1 MTTAGTFRSTQLAC
15 GAWLLSERMPS
26 MSSVSVAWLS
36 PVGTAGDPDGA
47 AGEGESAMC
56 AELLLRGTERS
67 SSEELARRLD
77 VLGVQRNASAA
88 VHHVNLSAVTTG
100 PNVTGM
106 LACLAE
112 MVRSPRM
119 DPEGVEQAKSLGLQA
134 IAAVRDEPQQLC
146 MQHLQR
152 ISMPEPFNRSGLG
165 TPEGIQ
171 ALTADGLRA
180 AWHRRCTPVG
190 TLIGIAGDVDH
201 DAACAVLDRALSGW
215 TGSSTTMVPGASPRS
230 IRHIEVM
237 PTSQTHMALSLDAPN
252 ARDDDRHA
260 MRLAARVLGGG
271 SSSRLFDEVR
281 ERRGLCYSVG
291 GSYSAGRDLGRV
303 TIYAGSRPERAQ
315 ETLDCILRELER
327 LERGIDADELERA
340 RIGILSRLVMSE
352 ESTSARAMALAS
364 DWFTYGR
371 LRTLDE
377 LTSDLRGVTIEQV
390 NALIAR
396 RCSASWREG
405 LCRAI
410 VAPADLA

>member
-1 MTTAGTFRSTQLAC
+1 
-15 GAWLLSERMPS
+15 
-26 MSSVSVAWLS
+26 
-36 PVGTAGDPDGA
+36 
-47 AGEGESAMC
+47 
-56 AELLLRGTERS
+56 
-67 SSEELARRLD
+67 
-77 VLGVQRNASAA
+77 
-88 VHHVNLSAVTTG
+88 
-100 PNVTGM
+100 
-106 LACLAE
+106 
-112 MVRSPRM
+112 
-119 DPEGVEQAKSLGLQA
+119 
-134 IAAVRDEPQQLC
+134 
-146 MQHLQR
+146 
-152 ISMPEPFNRSGLG
+152 
-165 TPEGIQ
+165 
-171 ALTADGLRA
+171 
-180 AWHRRCTPVG
+180 
-190 TLIGIAGDVDH
+190 
-201 DAACAVLDRALSGW
+201 
-215 TGSSTTMVPGASPRS
+215 
-230 IRHIEVM
+230 
-237 PTSQTHMALSLDAPN
+237 
-252 ARDDDRHA
+252 